1 LTLLGVVLVHKS
13 ARAHTPNQLGNWH
26 ILSDHLRSVAQA
38 TQSFSIQIGAEQ
50 LGFYAGL
57 WHDLGKYN
65 PAFQSYLEEC
75 HRASIQGSLPPRR
88 TQPHAIYGAVLAKE
102 VCPPL
107 AALIY
112 GHHSGIPSLG
122 DLKDKL
128 SGKLQDPDWQAI
140 YRDILQRAEQ
150 DGIPL
155 HPSPDCR
162 QELERLGRDPL
173 RFELFSRILFSA
185 LVDADYL
192 DTEAHFDSE
201 KTQHRGDYPTIPEL
215 WQRFQRERQD
225 FLNQV
230 DPKTAQSPVNR
241 VRAEVYQA
249 CVNAADRDPGVFR
262 LAVPTGG
269 GKTRS
274 GLAFGLR
281 HALVHQMDR
290 VIVAVP
296 YTSIIEQTAEVY
308 RQILGAETVLEH
320 HSAVRDLDP
329 NAQNKDRQEQLDEG
343 AFRVQAQARLA
354 TQNWDAPLIVTTTV
368 QLFESLFANRPS
380 QCRKLHN
387 IVNSVI
393 ILDEVQTLP
402 LGLLDPILSVL
413 RELVQNYHVTV
424 VLCTATQPA
433 LEGNSYYLRG
443 LDNVQDIISP
453 EQAKDHFRQLNRVY
467 FEMPPQPWSWSDLAA
482 DLGEQH
488 QALAVLNTR
497 KDALAVLEALGS
509 QEGLFH
515 LSTLLCGQ
523 HRRQVLSQVRQRLKA
538 GDPCCLVSTQVVE
551 AGVDLDFPV
560 VYRAIGPLD
569 RIVQAAGRCNREGL
583 QSTLGRVVI
592 FEPQAG
598 GMPKGEYASAVEHT
612 KQLLRHIGLN
622 LSDPDLFQNYFQ
634 RLYQTVNLD
643 RHGIQALRKSHD
655 YPKVAEQ
662 FRLIPEGSQPVV
674 VPYDSVCKQIV
685 ERIRRRGL
693 FSGDHRALQ
702 PYLVN
707 LRPHEFRMAEGSRV
721 EIAPNLWLWEGGY
734 DPLKGIQLGSKS
746 IDYDPIDLIV
756 GG

>member
-1 LTLLGVVLVHKS
+1 MVHKS
-13 ARAHTPNQLGNWH
+13 AYAHTPNQLGKWH

-38 TQSFSIQIGAEQ
+38 TQSFSTRIGGEQ

-65 PAFQSYLEEC
+65 PAFQSYLEQC
-75 HRASIQGSLPPRR
+75 HQASIQDSPPPRR
-88 TQPHAIYGAVLAKE
+88 PQPHAIYGAVLAAQL
-102 VCPPL
+102 CPPL

-112 GHHSGIPSLG
+112 GHHSGIPSLA
-122 DLKDKL
+122 DLKNKL
-128 SGKLQDPDWQAI
+128 KGKLQDSDWQGV
-140 YRDILQRAEQ
+140 YRDVLQRAEQ

-155 HPSPDCR
+155 YPSADCR
-162 QELERLGRDPL
+162 QELERLGRDPCRL
-173 RFELFSRILFSA
+173 ELFFRILFSA

-201 KTQHRGDYPTIPEL
+201 KAQQRGDYPSISTL
-215 WQRFQRERQD
+215 WQKFQQEQQN

-230 DPKTAQSPVNR
+230 DPKTALSPVNR

-249 CVNAADRDPGVFR
+249 CIGAADRDPGVFR

-274 GLAFGLR
+274 GLAFALR

-296 YTSIIEQTAEVY
+296 YTSIIEQTVEVY
-308 RQILGAETVLEH
+308 RQILGAEAVLEH
-320 HSAVRDLDP
+320 HSAVRDFDP
-329 NAQNKDRQEQLDEG
+329 NAQNQDQDQQKQLDEG

-368 QLFESLFANRPS
+368 QLFESLLGNRPS

-433 LEGNSYYLRG
+433 LEGDSYYLRG
-443 LDNVQDIISP
+443 LDHVQDVILP
-453 EQAKDHFRQLNRVY
+453 ERAKEHYRQLNRVY

-482 DLGEQH
+482 DLRGQH
-488 QALAVLNTR
+488 QALVILNTR
-497 KDALAVLEALGS
+497 KDALGVLEALGS

-523 HRRQVLSQVRQRLKA
+523 HRRQVLSEVRQRLKA

-583 QSTLGRVVI
+583 RSALGRVVI

-598 GMPKGEYASAVEHT
+598 GMPKGDYASAVEQT
-612 KQLLRHIGLN
+612 KQLLKHIGLN

-634 RLYQTVNLD
+634 RLYQTVDLD
-643 RHGIQALRKSHD
+643 RHGIQPLRKNHD
-655 YPKVAEQ
+655 YPEVAKQ

-674 VPYDSVCKQIV
+674 VPYDSACKQIV

-707 LRPHEFRMAEGSRV
+707 LRPHEFCLAEGSRI
-721 EIAPNLWLWEGGY
+721 EIAPNLWLWAGGY
-734 DPLKGIQLGSKS
+734 DPLQGIQLGSKS
-746 IDYDPIDLIV
+746 IDYDPIDLII

>member
-1 LTLLGVVLVHKS
+1 MTSGIPAH
-13 ARAHTPNQLGNWH
+13 AHTPNPSGTWH
-26 ILSDHLRSVAQA
+26 VLKDHLYSVARA
-38 TQSFSIQIGAEQ
+38 TQFFSMRIGTEQ

-65 PAFQSYLEEC
+65 PEFQSYLEQC
-75 HRASIQGSLPPRR
+75 HRASTQGAPPPRR
-88 TQPHAIYGAVLAKE
+88 SQPHAIYGAVLAAHI
-102 VCPPL
+102 CPPI
-107 AALIY
+107 ASLIY
-112 GHHSGIPSLG
+112 GHHSGIPSLA
-122 DLKDKL
+122 DLRNKL
-128 SGKLQDPDWQAI
+128 AEKRQDASWQTV
-140 YRDILQRAEQ
+140 YQSVLQRAKQ

-155 HPSPDCR
+155 EPSPEYR
-162 QELERLGRDPL
+162 QEIERLGRDPF
-173 RFELFSRILFSA
+173 RIELFSRFLFSA

-192 DTEAHFDSE
+192 DTEAHFDPD
-201 KTQHRGDYPTIPEL
+201 KAQHRGTYPTIATL
-215 WQRFQRERQD
+215 WQSFLQERQD
-225 FLNQV
+225 FMNQV
-230 DPKTAQSPVNR
+230 DPTTAQSSVNR

-249 CVNAADRDPGVFR
+249 CVDAAERDPGVYR

-308 RQILGAETVLEH
+308 RQILGAEAVLEH
-320 HSAVRDLDP
+320 HSAVRDPVALS
-329 NAQNKDRQEQLDEG
+329 QEQQDQLDEG
-343 AFRVQAQARLA
+343 ATRFQAQARLA

-368 QLFESLFANRPS
+368 QLFESLFANRPGA
-380 QCRKLHN
+380 CRKLHN

-402 LGLLDPILSVL
+402 LGLLDPILNVL
-413 RELVQNYHVTV
+413 KELVQNYHVTV

-433 LEGNSYYLRG
+433 LEGSSYYLRG
-443 LDNVQDIISP
+443 LDHVQDMISP
-453 EQAKDHFRQLNRVY
+453 DQAKAHFRQLNRVR
-467 FEMPPQPWSWSDLAA
+467 FEMPPQPWSWSDLAT
-482 DLGEQH
+482 DLSEQH
-488 QALAVLNTR
+488 QALVVLNTR
-497 KDALAVLEALGS
+497 KDALAVLDALGS

-523 HRRQVLSQVRQRLKA
+523 HRRQVLAEVRQRLKA
-538 GDPCCLVSTQVVE
+538 GDPCYLVSTQVVE

-560 VYRAIGPLD
+560 VYRALGPLD

-583 QSTLGRVVI
+583 QSDLGRVVI
-592 FEPQAG
+592 FEPVEG
-598 GMPKGEYASAVEHT
+598 GMPRGDYGSAVAAT
-612 KQLLRHIGLN
+612 QQLLKHIKLN
-622 LSDPDLFQNYFQ
+622 LSDPDLFQDYFQ
-634 RLYQTVNLD
+634 RLYQTVELD
-643 RHGIQALRKSHD
+643 KQGIQALRQRQN
-655 YPKVAEQ
+655 YPEVAKR

-674 VPYDSVCKQIV
+674 VNYDPACEQIM
-685 ERIRRRGL
+685 RQIRRRGL

-707 LRPHEFRMAEGSRV
+707 LRPYEFRLSEGSRV

-746 IDYDPIDLIV
+746 IDYDPIDLIL
-756 GG
+756 

>member
-1 LTLLGVVLVHKS
+1 MINRS
-13 ARAHTPNQLGNWH
+13 ASAHTPNQLGTWH
-26 ILSDHLRSVAQA
+26 ILNHHLRSVAHA
-38 TQSFSIQIGAEQ
+38 TQSSSVRIGAGQ

-65 PAFQSYLEEC
+65 PAFQSYLEQC
-75 HRASIQGSLPPRR
+75 HRASTQGSSPPRR
-88 TQPHAIYGAVLAKE
+88 SQPHAIYGAVLATH

-122 DLKDKL
+122 DLKNKL
-128 SGKLQDPDWQAI
+128 AEKRQDTSWQTVYQSVLQK
-140 YRDILQRAEQ
+140 AEQ

-155 HPSPDCR
+155 HPSPDWK
-162 QELERLGRDPL
+162 QELERLDRDPF
-173 RFELFSRILFSA
+173 RFELFSRFLFSA

-201 KTQHRGDYPTIPEL
+201 KAQQRGDYPTIPAL
-215 WQRFQRERQD
+215 WQSFQQERQD
-225 FLNQV
+225 FLDKV
-230 DPKTAQSPVNR
+230 DPISAHSPVNR

-249 CVNAADRDPGVFR
+249 CVDAAHRDPGVYR

-274 GLAFGLR
+274 GLAFGLG

-290 VIVAVP
+290 VILAIP

-308 RQILGAETVLEH
+308 RQILGAEAVLEH
-320 HSAVRDLDP
+320 HSAVRDP
-329 NAQNKDRQEQLDEG
+329 IAQNQDKQEQLDEG
-343 AFRVQAQARLA
+343 ALRFQAQARLA

-368 QLFESLFANRPS
+368 QLFESLLANRPS

-402 LGLLDPILSVL
+402 LGLLDPILNVL
-413 RELVQNYHVTV
+413 RELVQSYHVTV

-453 EQAKDHFRQLNRVY
+453 ERAKDHYRQLNRVY
-467 FEMPPQPWSWSDLAA
+467 FEMPPQSWSWSDLAA
-482 DLGEQH
+482 DLCEQR

-509 QEGLFH
+509 QDGLFH

-523 HRRQVLSQVRQRLKA
+523 HRRQVLSEVRERLKA

-551 AGVDLDFPV
+551 AGVDLDFPA
-560 VYRAIGPLD
+560 VYRALGPLD
-569 RIVQAAGRCNREGL
+569 RIVQAAGRCNREGT
-583 QSTLGRVVI
+583 QSDLGRVVI
-592 FEPQAG
+592 FEPQEG
-598 GMPKGEYASAVEHT
+598 GMPKGEYESAVEHT
-612 KQLLRHIGLN
+612 KQLLKHINLN
-622 LSDPDLFQNYFQ
+622 LSDPDLFQDYFQ
-634 RLYQTVNLD
+634 RLYQTVELD
-643 RHGIQALRKSHD
+643 KYGIQALRQKQD
-655 YPKVAEQ
+655 YPEVARR

-674 VPYDSVCKQIV
+674 VNYDAGCEQIV
-685 ERIRRRGL
+685 QRIRRRGL

-707 LRPHEFRMAEGSRV
+707 LRPYEFRLAEGSRI
-721 EIAPNLWLWEGGY
+721 EIAPNLWLWKGGY
-734 DPLKGIQLGSKS
+734 DSLRGIQLGREPVA
-746 IDYDPIDLIV
+746 YDPTDLIL
-756 GG
+756 